1 MMLNKYKIV
10 AIFFTIF
17 IGYYQLSFSDNLNI
31 VEPKNLSEVLTNFI
45 KYDDDAYNYE
55 FLEKSNSNDLDIL
68 VYLLTAQKWPINKT
82 DSMTQTIWKHKL
94 IIYIPKSNI
103 KFNKILLYVNAGY
116 NNKDG
121 KEELTKEKV
130 NFAEIAKQTQLPV
143 IELRNNPNQF
153 LLIDEKLQKE
163 DQILASTYLKVMDN
177 PYKNAYLAGHLPMA
191 KSVIKA
197 IDASYD
203 IFLKKYDIKIQE
215 FILAGASKRGWAI
228 WLAALEDS
236 RVSAII
242 PIVIDILNVPET
254 ISHICQSYKDGC
266 PEALRDYKNAG
277 VIDKIHSKNFK
288 QLMKIEDPFS
298 YLSPEYDKKYQS
310 RLSIPKYIINSS
322 GDDFF
327 VPDSSKFYF
336 NKLPGNQNYIRYLPN
351 SMHYLSGNPI
361 SDALGNQK
369 KVDDAISTFYKF
381 QAKNIILPDI
391 KWEFKQNSINITS
404 SIKPEKVLLWYSI
417 NNNSRDFRCITS
429 YSYMNL
435 VLKKI
440 LSFFTNN
447 LCDNKFKFKNIN
459 FHCNNISECLINID
473 IPNNKWTAAFAELHY
488 NIDGNR
494 FIVTTEVKI

>member
-1 MMLNKYKIV
+1 M
-10 AIFFTIF
+10 
-17 IGYYQLSFSDNLNI
+17 
-31 VEPKNLSEVLTNFI
+31 NFR
-45 KYDDDAYNYE
+45 
-55 FLEKSNSNDLDIL
+55 
-68 VYLLTAQKWPINKT
+68 
-82 DSMTQTIWKHKL
+82 
-94 IIYIPKSNI
+94 YIPKSKI
-103 KFNKILLYVNAGY
+103 KFSKILLYVNAGY

-121 KEELTKEKV
+121 KEELPKEKV
-130 NFAEIAKQTQLPV
+130 DFKKIAQQTQLPV
-143 IELRNNPNQF
+143 IELRNNPNQS
-153 LLIDEKLQKE
+153 LLIDGQLQKE

-191 KSVIKA
+191 KSIIKA
-197 IDASYD
+197 MDASYD
-203 IFLKKYDIKIQE
+203 IFLKKYNIKIQE

-242 PIVIDILNVPET
+242 PIVIDILNVPKT

-277 VIDKIHSKNFK
+277 VTDKIHSKDFK

-298 YLSPEYDKKYQS
+298 YLSPEYNKKYQL

-361 SDALGNQK
+361 SDALGNQI
-369 KVDDAISTFYKF
+369 KVDAAISTFYKF
-381 QAKNIILPDI
+381 QTNNIILPNI
-391 KWEFKQNSINITS
+391 KWNFKKSSINITS
-404 SIKPEKVLLWYSI
+404 SVKPEKILLWYSI
-417 NNNSRDFRCITS
+417 NNNSRDFRCINS

-435 VLKKI
+435 IFKKA
-440 LSFFTNN
+440 LSFFTSN
-447 LCDNKFKFKNIN
+447 LCDNKFKSKNIN
-459 FHCNNISECLINID
+459 FHCDNNSECSINID
-473 IPNNKWTAAFAELHY
+473 IPTYKNKWTASFAELHY
-488 NIDGNR
+488 NINGSI
-494 FIVTTEVKI
+494 FIITTEVKI